1 MQASSLGKWWMVGHP
16 SLRTGLRVG
25 RKQVWEED
33 AEAKSG
39 QAEFGVGHQGKKPS
53 RPGAKRRGLI
63 GDLRSPWHRD
73 RHELPRTTRKVKQR
87 EPRLAPAGCPLLS
100 PHGSAG
106 LAFCHGG

>member
-1 MQASSLGKWWMVGHP
+1 MVGHP

-25 RKQVWEED
+25 GKQVWEED

-53 RPGAKRRGLI
+53 RSGAKRRGLI
-63 GDLRSPWHRD
+63 GDLGSPWHKD
-73 RHELPRTTRKVKQR
+73 RHELPRTTCTVKQR
-87 EPRLAPAGCPLLS
+87 GPCWHLQDALCIVLMC
-100 PHGSAG
+100 SAG